1 MTDMTSI
8 KKNFLYNVGYQIL
21 VIVLPLI
28 TAPYVSRTLGANAVG
43 IYSYTYSVA
52 YYFLIIAMLGI
63 ANHGNRS
70 VAAVRNNK
78 MKLSQTFW
86 NIYGIQF
93 VCYSIAIVIYI
104 GYIFFFVSDHKTIS
118 LIQIIY
124 IISGMFDISWLYFG
138 LEQFKL
144 TVLRNFLIKIGTI
157 VCIFTFVHTSED
169 LWKYT
174 LIMSLGT
181 LFSQLY
187 LWAYVKRYVFICK
200 PKFNEIKK
208 ELSSIFILFVPVI
221 AYSLYKVMDKIMLG
235 NLSTYEQVGFYQNA
249 EKIIDIPMGFITALG
264 TVMLP
269 RTSNLIANGDKDKS
283 KNYIRISVK
292 FVTLMTSAIA
302 FGLMGVAHVFAPVFY
317 GEEFIACGNIIE
329 LLSITVFFIGWA
341 NVIRTQ
347 YLIPQHLD
355 KVYLVSTAVGAVANL
370 CINAWLIP
378 RFDAIGAAIGTIAA
392 EGLVF
397 FVQIIFVWKA
407 LPVPK
412 YIIKDIP
419 VIVIGFLMML
429 GVRKIGG
436 MFEISVYLLVIQI
449 IVGALFF
456 FIAILG
462 YWMISKD
469 DLGEI
474 TIKTIKK
481 KI

>member
-1 MTDMTSI
+1 MTAI
-8 KKNFLYNVGYQIL
+8 QKNFLYNVGYQIL
-21 VIVLPLI
+21 VIILPLI

-43 IYSYTYSVA
+43 VYSYTYSVA

-70 VAAVRNNK
+70 IAAVRDDK
-78 MKLSQTFW
+78 TKLSQTFW

-93 VCYSIAIVIYI
+93 ICYIVAVIAYI
-104 GYIFFFVSDHKTIS
+104 GYIFLFVSDQKTIAV
-118 LIQIIY
+118 IQIIY
-124 IISGMFDISWLYFG
+124 IVSGMFDISWLYFG

-144 TVLRNFLIKIGTI
+144 TVLRNVLIKIGTI
-157 VCIFTFVHTSED
+157 ICIFAFVHSPGD

-187 LWAYVKRYVFICK
+187 LWAYLRKYVLICK
-200 PKFNEIKK
+200 PNFEEAKK
-208 ELSSIFILFVPVI
+208 ELGPIFILFVPVI

-235 NLSTYEQVGFYQNA
+235 NMSTYEQVGFYQNA

-269 RTSNLIANGDKDKS
+269 RMSNLMANGNKDKS
-283 KNYIRISVK
+283 KDYIRMSVK
-292 FVTLMTSAIA
+292 FVTLLSSGIG

-317 GEEFIACGNIIE
+317 GEEFVECGNIIE

-347 YLIPQHLD
+347 YLIPRHLD
-355 KVYLVSTAVGAVANL
+355 KVYLVSTSVGAIANL

-378 RFDAIGAAIGTIAA
+378 RYAAAGAAIGTIVA

-397 FVQIIFVWKA
+397 LVQTVFVRKV
-407 LPVPK
+407 LPVTQ

-419 VIVIGFLMML
+419 VLIIGVLMMFV
-429 GVRKIGG
+429 VREIGTRS
-436 MFEISVYLLVIQI
+436 EISIGLLALQV
-449 IVGALFF
+449 IVGACFF
-456 FIAILG
+456 CVAVFG
-462 YWMISKD
+462 YWLVSKD
-469 DLGEI
+469 ELGKAV
-474 TIKTIKK
+474 IKTLTKK
-481 KI
+481 